1 MPLSAFGSGDEG
13 PTHSHLARTLCDTG
27 GVLDEVTLA
36 RELIRI
42 VSSDSG
48 LPRSARSRAAGLQ
61 ALATSQAS
69 LVFDDLETLRRQVIS
84 ALPMQQPTCD
94 YARCVSVEAFWLHN
108 LRAERRAAFLTPRN
122 YLHWLRFQGDPAAAA
137 LNDISTDDIV
147 PAPHSWLVPAASIA
161 GLSGRG
167 LRARLKLSG
176 SEPPYLVFVF
186 PVVDLKAAGVEVREP
201 RGLDAVPAR
210 HVQWSPGDVPD
221 ERIDQ
226 DIPYAA
232 LGGVEWRP

>member
-1 MPLSAFGSGDEG
+1 M
-13 PTHSHLARTLCDTG
+13 
-27 GVLDEVTLA
+27 TLA

-42 VSSDSG
+42 VSSDSE
-48 LPRSARSRAAGLQ
+48 LPRSARRRAAGLQ
-61 ALATSQAS
+61 SLAASQPP
-69 LVFDDLETLRRQVIS
+69 LVFDDLEALRRQVVPKL
-84 ALPMQQPTCD
+84 ALQQPACD
-94 YARCVSVEAFWLHN
+94 YARCVSVGAFWQHN

-122 YLHWLRFQGDPAAAA
+122 YLHWLRLQVDPAATA

-147 PAPHSWLVPAASIA
+147 PAPHSWLVPAAGIA
-161 GLSGRG
+161 GLSGRS

-176 SEPPYLVFVF
+176 SEPPYLVFLF
-186 PVVDLKAAGVEVREP
+186 PVAKLRASGVQVREP

-210 HVQWSPGDVPD
+210 HVQWAPGDVPD

>member
-13 PTHSHLARTLCDTG
+13 STHSHVARTLCDTG

-48 LPRSARSRAAGLQ
+48 LPRSARSRAASLQ
-61 ALATSQAS
+61 ALATSQPS
-69 LVFDDLETLRRQVIS
+69 LVFDDLETLRRQAIP
-84 ALPMQQPTCD
+84 ALPLHPPTCD

-137 LNDISTDDIV
+137 L
-147 PAPHSWLVPAASIA
+147 
-161 GLSGRG
+161 
-167 LRARLKLSG
+167 
-176 SEPPYLVFVF
+176 
-186 PVVDLKAAGVEVREP
+186 
-201 RGLDAVPAR
+201 AVPAR